1 MSYYNIREEDI
12 IRIIKR
18 FLARLGA
25 RKDRFL
31 QEYAIYKDPE
41 RVVKLEFLLKEYGL
55 LETSYGQELLN
66 FVRKIEKARFIREL
80 SSLERLSAFTS
91 SVRLNEVKKIKL
103 GGD

>member
-25 RKDRFL
+25 KKDNFL
-31 QEYAIYKDPE
+31 RDYSVFKDPE
-41 RVVKLEFLLKEYGL
+41 NVVKTELLLKEYGL
-55 LETSYGQELLN
+55 LQTTYGQELLEY
-66 FVRKIEKARFIREL
+66 VKKIEKARFIREL
-80 SSLERLSAFTS
+80 SPLERLSAFTS
-91 SVRLNEVKKIKL
+91 SVKLNEVKKIRL